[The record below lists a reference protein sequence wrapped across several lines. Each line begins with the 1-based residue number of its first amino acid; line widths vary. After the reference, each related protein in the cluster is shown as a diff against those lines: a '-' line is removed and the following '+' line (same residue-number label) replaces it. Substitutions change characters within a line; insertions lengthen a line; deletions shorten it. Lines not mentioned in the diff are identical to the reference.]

1 MRTHVPDFWE
11 HPKEAQIQMKKI
23 KDLQQ
28 WIEGYKEVEK
38 IVDELSLSWDFY
50 KEELLT
56 EEEVEQLYNYA
67 NTKLEALELRN
78 MLRREED

>member
-1 MRTHVPDFWE
+1 MPDFWE

-38 IVDELSLSWDFY
+38 VVDELSLSWDFY
-50 KEELLT
+50 KE
-56 EEEVEQLYNYA
+56 
-67 NTKLEALELRN
+67 
-78 MLRREED
+78 

>member
-1 MRTHVPDFWE
+1 MPDFWE

-38 IVDELSLSWDFY
+38 VVDELSLSWDFY
-50 KEELLT
+50 KEELVT
-56 EEEVEQLYNYA
+56 EEEVDQLYA
-67 NTKLEALELRN
+67 DAIAKL
-78 MLRREED
+78 